1 MIFFLLSC
9 NLAVQASVDPELLRR
24 TWPARWI
31 SHPEAGR
38 DPGVYHFR
46 LKFSLERA
54 PEAFRIHVSA
64 DNRYEL
70 FLNGERVVMG
80 PARGD
85 LLHWRFETIDLA
97 PWLSPGDHVLA
108 AVVWNLGDLAP
119 MAQISHRTA
128 FVVQGG
134 GEATALVD
142 TPGDWRCVENP
153 AWEFLEPY
161 RDFAVQGY
169 YVAGPGMQFDG
180 ARHLWNWNDRDF
192 DDRSWVEPVAIS
204 PASPRGARDSHAPWW
219 FVPNPLPQMESK
231 IEHFARAF
239 REPGSTAPES
249 LIDGRFYLEVAPKQ
263 EVQVVLDRGQL
274 TNAYPELTV
283 SGGAGSRIELVYAEA
298 PYLPEES
305 FPPRRWR
312 KGNRNEVAGKWIVGV
327 TDVFLPDGGD
337 NRIFRPLWW
346 RTYRYVQISIRTTSE
361 PLTVEAFTGRFTGYP
376 FQEVAEFDSDRPELQ
391 EIWEVGWRT
400 LRLCAHESFMDCP
413 YYEQLQYAG
422 DTRIQALIA
431 LYVSGDDRLVRN
443 AIEHL
448 AASQMPEGLT
458 LSRHP
463 AALPQVIPPFSLFW
477 IEMIRDLWM
486 LREDPAFFR
495 SHLPGIRRVVS
506 WFQHRMGED
515 YLLGPLPWW
524 NFVDWADEF
533 RGGDGPG
540 AADGRSSILSL
551 QYASA
556 LRSAADL
563 EDAFGTAFLAREYR
577 QTADRIVRAVRDCC
591 WAADRLLFADTP
603 QQDSFS
609 QHASILAVLQEA
621 IQPEESALL
630 MERILQDDT
639 LIQTT
644 FYFRFYLG
652 RALKKAGL
660 GDRYLEMLDP
670 WRTMLD
676 LGLTTWAEKP
686 EPTRSDCHAWSSSPN
701 YELLATVAGVEPAEP
716 GFRSVRIRPHPGPL
730 SNIRAAVAHPDGL
743 IRVDLRRMDERLVGR
758 VQLPDGVSGIFVY
771 GEQQVQLNGGRNL
784 IE

>member
-1 MIFFLLSC
+1 MVFFFLSC
-9 NLAVQASVDPELLRR
+9 TLALEAAVDPQLLLR

-31 SHPEAGR
+31 SHPEAGG

-46 LKFSLERA
+46 LKFSLQQA
-54 PEAFRIHVSA
+54 PEEFRIHVSA

-70 FLNGERVVMG
+70 FLNGNRVLKG

-97 PWLSPGDHVLA
+97 QWLAPGDHVLA

-119 MAQISHRTA
+119 MAQISHRTG
-128 FVVQGG
+128 FVVQGE
-134 GEATALVD
+134 GETASQVN
-142 TPGDWRCVENP
+142 TPGDWRCMEDP

-169 YVAGPGMQFDG
+169 YVAGPGMKFDG
-180 ARHLWNWNDRDF
+180 SRHPWGWNDRDF
-192 DDRSWVEPVAIS
+192 DDRNWLEPVSIS

-219 FVPNPLPQMESK
+219 FVPNPLPQMESRT
-231 IEHFARAF
+231 EHFTRAF
-239 REPGSTAPES
+239 HDAGPAEPET
-249 LIDGRFYLEVAPKQ
+249 LVDGRFSLEIPPEQ
-263 EVQVVLDRGQL
+263 EVRVVLDRGQL

-298 PYLPEES
+298 PYQPEES
-305 FPPRRWR
+305 FPPKRWR
-312 KGNRNEVAGKWIVGV
+312 KENRDDVAGKWIVGV

-337 NRIFRPLWW
+337 SRMFRPLWW
-346 RTYRYVQISIRTTSE
+346 RTFRYVQISIRTGAE

-376 FQEVAEFDSDRPELQ
+376 FQEAAEFDSDRPELQ

-422 DTRIQALIA
+422 DTRIQSLIA

-477 IEMIRDLWM
+477 IEMIWDLWM

-495 SHLPGIRRVVS
+495 RHLPGVRRVIS
-506 WFQHRMGED
+506 WFQHRLGED
-515 YLLGPLPWW
+515 HLLGPLPWW
-524 NFVDWADEF
+524 NFVDWAEEF

-540 AADGRSSILSL
+540 AADGKSSILSL
-551 QYASA
+551 QFASA

-563 EDAFGTAFLAREYR
+563 EDAFGQAFMAREYR
-577 QTADRIVRAVRDCC
+577 QTADRIVQAVRDCC
-591 WAADRLLFADTP
+591 WNADRALFADTP

-609 QHASILAVLQEA
+609 QHANILAILQEA
-621 IQPEESALL
+621 IPTGESAPL
-630 MERILQDDT
+630 MERILEDET
-639 LIQTT
+639 LIQAT

-652 RALKKAGL
+652 RALTKAGL
-660 GDRYLEMLDP
+660 GDRYLDLLDP
-670 WRTMLD
+670 WRAMLD

-730 SNIRAAVAHPDGL
+730 ARIRAAVAHPAGL
-743 IRVDLRRMDERLVGR
+743 IRLDVRLVDGRLVGNVELPEGISGAFAYR
-758 VQLPDGVSGIFVY
+758 DQLVR
-771 GEQQVQLNGGRNL
+771 LNGSRNE